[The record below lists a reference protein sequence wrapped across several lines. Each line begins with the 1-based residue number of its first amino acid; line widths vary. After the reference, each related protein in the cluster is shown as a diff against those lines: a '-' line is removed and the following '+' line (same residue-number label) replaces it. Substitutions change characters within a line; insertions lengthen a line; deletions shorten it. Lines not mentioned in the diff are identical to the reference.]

1 MVVRQAIGGR
11 SVGQFRRQVFMK
23 AKFSAAVLSAIL
35 MMAPSSLLAQDDTA
49 QQTPS
54 RASKKLPELV
64 LGSDGSPSRSI

>member
-1 MVVRQAIGGR
+1 
-11 SVGQFRRQVFMK
+11 MK

-35 MMAPSSLLAQDDTA
+35 MMVPSSLLAQDDTA

>member
-1 MVVRQAIGGR
+1 
-11 SVGQFRRQVFMK
+11 MK

-35 MMAPSSLLAQDDTA
+35 MMVPSSLLAQDDTA

-64 LGSDGSPSRSI
+64 LGSDGSPSRSIQRISR